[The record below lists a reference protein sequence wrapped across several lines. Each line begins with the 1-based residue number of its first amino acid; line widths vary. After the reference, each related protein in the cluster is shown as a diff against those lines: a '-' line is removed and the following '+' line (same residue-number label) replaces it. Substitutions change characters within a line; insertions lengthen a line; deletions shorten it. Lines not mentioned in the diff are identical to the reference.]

1 MDDKHKDLWE
11 EEYARERSNSPN
23 GVLVEICLY
32 GQNDRSTWLVS
43 RISESLSKL
52 SKLGSGLEKGEWTFH
67 ASGITDHIDEMM
79 RDLEEQEKAE
89 EGEGAEKNDGL

>member
-1 MDDKHKDLWE
+1 MEYRHKDPWE

-43 RISESLSKL
+43 RISESLSRL
-52 SKLGSGLEKGEWTFH
+52 
-67 ASGITDHIDEMM
+67 
-79 RDLEEQEKAE
+79 
-89 EGEGAEKNDGL
+89 EGARVKKDGTGGGDGKKDDL